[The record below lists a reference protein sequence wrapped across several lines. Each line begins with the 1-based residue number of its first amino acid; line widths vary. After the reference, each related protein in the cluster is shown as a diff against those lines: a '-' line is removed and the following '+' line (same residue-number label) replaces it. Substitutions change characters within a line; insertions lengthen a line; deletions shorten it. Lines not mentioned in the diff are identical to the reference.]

1 LSADM
6 DVLFLLALAATTG
19 WLWYLG
25 WVTRHE
31 E

>member
-1 LSADM
+1 M
-6 DVLFLLALAATTG
+6 DTLFLLALFAAAG

-25 WVTRHE
+25 WVTRNE

>member
-1 LSADM
+1 M
-6 DVLFLLALAATTG
+6 DTLFLLALFAATG

-25 WVTRHE
+25 WVTRNE

>member
-1 LSADM
+1 M
-6 DVLFLLALAATTG
+6 DILFLLALFGATG
-19 WLWYLG
+19 WLCYLG

>member
-1 LSADM
+1 MDM
-6 DVLFLLALAATTG
+6 LFLLALFGATG
-19 WLWYLG
+19 WLCYLG

>member
-1 LSADM
+1 M
-6 DVLFLLALAATTG
+6 DTLFLLVLFAATG
-19 WLWYLG
+19 WLCYLG